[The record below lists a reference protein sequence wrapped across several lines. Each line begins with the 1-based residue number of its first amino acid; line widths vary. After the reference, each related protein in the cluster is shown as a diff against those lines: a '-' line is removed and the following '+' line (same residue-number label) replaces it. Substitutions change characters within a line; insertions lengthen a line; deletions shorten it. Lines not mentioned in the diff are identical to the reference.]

1 VWTEDWE
8 DYFDEDELY
17 DEKRRN
23 MKINLTTEILIYL
36 GFGIWIAVLFWMYSN
51 QYSKNVEKFYNDNK
65 EEID

>member
-1 VWTEDWE
+1 VWPEDWE

-23 MKINLTTEILIYL
+23 MKINLITEILIYL

-51 QYSKNVEKFYNDNK
+51 QYSKNVKKFYNNNK